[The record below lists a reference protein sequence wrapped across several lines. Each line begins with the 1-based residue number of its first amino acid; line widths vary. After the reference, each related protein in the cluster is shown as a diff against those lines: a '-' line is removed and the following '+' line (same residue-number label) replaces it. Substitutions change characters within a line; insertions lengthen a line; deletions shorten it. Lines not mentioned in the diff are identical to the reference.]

1 MTHATPVDPAAV
13 KTAAKSGFQY
23 LARTMLSG
31 VKRKKAR
38 GKIKTV
44 PNAAAVTAFAE
55 GVVSS
60 VLAGRASV
68 GVDEETE
75 KRIAEAKLALEVNMQ
90 FMTGMLAQ
98 CEALGTAYGHLA
110 NSALEFMARTGH
122 GQAAADAF
130 DTLQEH
136 IQRGFTMENVL
147 RSHLVK
153 VQLLRTDAEFGQI
166 DKLVQED
173 MRTLIEDTRKWTD
186 KAARMTTEAI
196 RFETVKALIVQDP
209 ETDSTVVE
217 GLFWAIDQGLN
228 VMQFGGG
235 LFGVIPSPY
244 TTAMSLALG
253 NASRAL
259 KLGMGM
265 LKRQV
270 QAGEAATAVK
280 KYQDTHENDAAFVEH
295 DKNPLLMAEML
306 NEKQRKD
313 MEIILLGADVLVG
326 PATDFWTPAGSIWTG
341 CRKAVEIA
349 NDKYLDERI
358 TRLKAQMGLAPDAT
372 GATVGDKA
380 KQVGKEMLK
389 DFGSAMLNSLKSDIT
404 SALNPLNLAAWA
416 VYETLGNQLAEFI
429 LSKLPIDPAQKVD
442 GAQLLAHANEIADSL
457 FANMPPVAP
466 PAPKPTV
473 AADRPAADD
482 QGNPVD
488 QYLSG
493 VQGPDGG
500 RFRYAKVGGETG
512 KLYLDTRVFEP
523 GPMDA
528 VSEAMKAFVPATDA
542 KGRKVLEIDLETAY
556 TAGMPGTEGAS
567 FKGQPV
573 RVAAGGYWGFVDTVS
588 PHPFWPT
595 DVLPEMF
602 EDWKDRTIKPAG
614 YLETGQLVTGK
625 WYQPFKQHASYYLF
639 AGDDGM
645 FRWAKKQNATKGGR
659 GSEFTIANLVK
670 VKGDFDLGLL

>member
-1 MTHATPVDPAAV
+1 MTETTPVDLAAV
-13 KTAAKSGFQY
+13 KTAAKSGF
-23 LARTMLSG
+23 LSMARTMLNG

-38 GKIKTV
+38 GKINAV
-44 PNAAAVTAFAE
+44 PDAAAVTAVAA
-55 GVVSS
+55 GLVSS
-60 VLAGRASV
+60 VVAGRMSV
-68 GVDEETE
+68 GVDKETQ

-98 CEALGTAYGHLA
+98 CEALGTAYGHMA
-110 NSALEFMARTGH
+110 DSALEFMAKTGH
-122 GQAAADAF
+122 GQVAASAF

-136 IQRGFTMENVL
+136 VQRGFTMEKVL
-147 RSHLVK
+147 RSHLVN
-153 VQLLRTDAEFGQI
+153 VQFLRTDADFAEI

-173 MRTLIEDTRKWTD
+173 MRTLIEDTKRWTD
-186 KAARMTTEAI
+186 KTARMTTEAI
-196 RFETVKALIVQDP
+196 RFETVKAFVAHDQK
-209 ETDSTVVE
+209 TDSTVLE
-217 GLFWAIDQGLN
+217 GLFWAVDQGLN
-228 VMQFGGG
+228 AMQFGGG

-244 TTAMSLALG
+244 TTPMSLALG

-265 LKRQV
+265 LKRQA
-270 QAGEAATAVK
+270 QARNAATAVK
-280 KYQDTHENDAAFVEH
+280 EYQDSHENDAAFVEH

-313 MEIILLGADVLVG
+313 MEVILLGADVLVG

-358 TRLKAQMGLAPDAT
+358 KRLKAQLGLAPDAT
-372 GATVGDKA
+372 GPTLGDKA
-380 KQVGKEMLK
+380 QQVGKEMLE
-389 DFGSAMLNSLKSDIT
+389 DFGSAMLDSLKSDVT
-404 SALNPLNLAAWA
+404 SALNPLNLVAWA
-416 VYETLGNQLAEFI
+416 AYETLGNQLAEFI

-442 GAQLLAHANEIADSL
+442 GAQLLAHATEIADSL

-473 AADRPAADD
+473 AEDRPPADAK
-482 QGNPVD
+482 GNPVD

-493 VQGPDGG
+493 VQGPAGG
-500 RFRYAKVGGETG
+500 KFRYAKVGGETG
-512 KLYLDTRVFEP
+512 KLYLATRVFEP

-528 VSEAMKAFVPATDA
+528 VSEAMKAFVPATDR

-556 TAGMPGTEGAS
+556 TPGMPGTEGAS

-573 RVAAGGYWGFVDTVS
+573 RVVVGGYWGFVDTVS

-602 EDWKDRTIKPAG
+602 EDWKDRTIKSAG
-614 YLETGQLVTGK
+614 YVENSQLVTGT
-625 WYQPFKQHASYYLF
+625 WYQPFTQHPSYYLF
-639 AGDDGM
+639 AGDDGE
-645 FRWAKKQNATKGGR
+645 FRWAKKQDGTKGGR
-659 GSEFTIANLVK
+659 GSEYTIANLTK
-670 VKGDFDLGLL
+670 AKGAFDLSLL